1 MGNGS
6 FCGIT
11 EETQLG
17 NGYNVTIEQ
26 IMAHK
31 VVVGAVQNL
40 GNNTFQTASYSNY
53 GKYVDVV
60 APGSSIY
67 SARPDD
73 TYGLGSGTSMAAP
86 HVTGALAYIWSLN
99 PDLTGTEVKNIMLDN
114 TSIQVKDYSAS
125 NSGVDSYPMVD
136 LYLASKAV
144 VDGSEEGTAVYF
156 DNSVANWNQVY
167 AYVWNN
173 STDSKV
179 FTPAYHSPRRVGN
192 LYNECRI

>member
-73 TYGLGSGTSMAAP
+73 KSESSPALRPPCWEEAPGSHVERLPTRPGTSG
-86 HVTGALAYIWSLN
+86 VTGLIY
-99 PDLTGTEVKNIMLDN
+99 
-114 TSIQVKDYSAS
+114 
-125 NSGVDSYPMVD
+125 
-136 LYLASKAV
+136 
-144 VDGSEEGTAVYF
+144 
-156 DNSVANWNQVY
+156 
-167 AYVWNN
+167 
-173 STDSKV
+173 
-179 FTPAYHSPRRVGN
+179 R
-192 LYNECRI
+192 